1 MKKFW
6 SYVTRGKYSIG
17 CTGQSVYVYENDIEI
32 VCLKGFKY
40 TYKSCISPNLDY
52 FALKSNTG
60 IMYLY
65 SLNDF
70 SLVSKVCFMKCDSSQ
85 DSMFTFALNGDV
97 IISVDTYQDVYN
109 CISYFSVP
117 NLELKRRLFDDSDT
131 IEPCVLELTDD
142 DDTFYVLMAERN
154 KNNIVYKY
162 FVALIKD
169 DTILDKKYISEK
181 EFDFYSEFLE
191 LRSDGFTEKA
201 KEWSSSKYDDCDI
214 SKVENQKYSLADFFD
229 KHI

>member
-60 IMYLY
+60 IMYVY
-65 SLNDF
+65 SLKDF
-70 SLVSKVCFMKCDSSQ
+70 SLVRKVRFMKSDSSQ
-85 DSMFTFALNGDV
+85 DNMFTFSLNGKS
-97 IISVDTYQDVYN
+97 IISVDTYQDVHN
-109 CISYFSVP
+109 CISCFSVP

-131 IEPCVLELTDD
+131 IEPCVLELTDED
-142 DDTFYVLMAERN
+142 NIFYVLMAERN

-169 DTILDKKYISEK
+169 DKILDKKYISEK
-181 EFDFYSEFLE
+181 EFDLYLDFKELE
-191 LRSDGFTEKA
+191 YDGFTEKA
-201 KEWSSSKYDDCDI
+201 KEWSSLKYDNCDA
-214 SKVENQKYSLADFFD
+214 SKMENQKYSLADFFE